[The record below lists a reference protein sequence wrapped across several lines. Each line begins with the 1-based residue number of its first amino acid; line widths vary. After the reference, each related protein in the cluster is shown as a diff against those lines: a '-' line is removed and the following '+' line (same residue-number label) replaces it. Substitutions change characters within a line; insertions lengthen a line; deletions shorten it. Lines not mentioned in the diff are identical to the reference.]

1 MIFLSAK
8 TTTRTHRQICP
19 HTSLSCWRRFITLG
33 LVRGFDDVPTVAAN
47 YVNFRDRGLVAP
59 IGGAVPGPAHHR
71 GKVDPPAL
79 LRNASLHAE
88 LTRESENCRGGHR
101 VRTPSS
107 AQVAATLLDTIFEK
121 AHRTHAGSSDC
132 RFQLPMSYSKI
143 QCRADAVMAHRAS
156 GRSSRNRFSMKLSCR
171 CGIRCGGLVRL
182 LGGQHRPHDVVA
194 GGG

>member
-1 MIFLSAK
+1 LRTVANANSAISRRRWGSTTLRSERHPRARTPSITAHNAVTALSGCNDGVKLLSA
-8 TTTRTHRQICP
+8 TLPPRAHRQICP
-19 HTSLSCWRRFITLG
+19 PTRRSCWRRFLTLG

-47 YVNFRDRGLVAP
+47 YVNFRNRGLVAP

-79 LRNASLHAE
+79 LRNALLHAE

-121 AHRTHAGSSDC
+121 AQKMSVLKLDVHFSSDLANVWPIGH
-132 RFQLPMSYSKI
+132 FK
-143 QCRADAVMAHRAS
+143 
-156 GRSSRNRFSMKLSCR
+156 
-171 CGIRCGGLVRL
+171 
-182 LGGQHRPHDVVA
+182 
-194 GGG
+194 